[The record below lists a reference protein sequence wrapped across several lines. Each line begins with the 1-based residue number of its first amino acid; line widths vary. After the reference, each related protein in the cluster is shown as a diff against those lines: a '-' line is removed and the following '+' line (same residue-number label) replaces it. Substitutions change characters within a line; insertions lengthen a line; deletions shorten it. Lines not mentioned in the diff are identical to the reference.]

1 MKGDSNEILSR
12 SRYWGFQRQAY
23 AYAHGRG
30 QNGIG
35 RGSPFLQWD
44 DGEER
49 TQNLGCGYTFEEIK
63 IGMKKCASLGKIPE
77 SMGIDTWAVDFVLL
91 DKNGGR
97 IGDAVAY
104 RDARTTGMD
113 EGMPDCRR

>member
-35 RGSPFLQWD
+35 IGSPFLQWD

-49 TQNLGCGYTFEEIK
+49 TQNLGCGYTF
-63 IGMKKCASLGKIPE
+63 
-77 SMGIDTWAVDFVLL
+77 
-91 DKNGGR
+91 
-97 IGDAVAY
+97 
-104 RDARTTGMD
+104 
-113 EGMPDCRR
+113 